1 MRWSG
6 QTESDLR
13 WEIVGRLA
21 ADSEDA
27 SRTTGHRETHFP
39 KLKYSF
45 SLRPLRSAIAAEGSC
60 EMFTDIDNAQTW
72 IDFG

>member
-21 ADSEDA
+21 ADSEEMLRA
-27 SRTTGHRETHFP
+27 LRATE
-39 KLKYSF
+39 KLIS
-45 SLRPLRSAIAAEGSC
+45 P
-60 EMFTDIDNAQTW
+60 N
-72 IDFG
+72 